1 MEYLDWK
8 SWWFIPWFG
17 DLEMCTSEKALD
29 DILDWWGVSLF
40 HIEKELWWE
49 VVGEKKEDNFQADEF

>member
-1 MEYLDWK
+1 
-8 SWWFIPWFG
+8 
-17 DLEMCTSEKALD
+17 MCTSEKALD

-40 HIEKELWWE
+40 HIQKELWWE